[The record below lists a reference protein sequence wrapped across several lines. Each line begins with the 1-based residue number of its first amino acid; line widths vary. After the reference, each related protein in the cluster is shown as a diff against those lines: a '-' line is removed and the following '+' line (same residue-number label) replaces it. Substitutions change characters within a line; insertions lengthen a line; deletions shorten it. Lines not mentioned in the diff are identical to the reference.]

1 MRSGLLRGRPRP
13 DLSRPR
19 CEERHRQAQCDSR
32 SAPAT
37 ASDRQRRVR
46 RQALDFCC
54 ARGNDVFATTASN
67 TTSATGAQRDNA
79 NTAGPPNLSGAHPSG
94 MTISARTDP
103 EVPLPTTLFHGGAT
117 SVETGILK
125 PSVCCGNAAVRGC
138 HRGEICSVDI
148 NRRAQTQ
155 LGTGKVFIRACR
167 GEVAVAGAAAGIE
180 ERTASVVARAGV
192 SSTTQSPIAIVIPRR
207 RTLDP
212 CARSPHPVFRRN
224 GSGTL
229 GANYT
234 IQPRLRNSGPAK

>member
-1 MRSGLLRGRPRP
+1 
-13 DLSRPR
+13 
-19 CEERHRQAQCDSR
+19 
-32 SAPAT
+32 
-37 ASDRQRRVR
+37 
-46 RQALDFCC
+46 
-54 ARGNDVFATTASN
+54 VFATTASN

-192 SSTTQSPIAIVIPRR
+192 SSTTQSPIAIVIPRAAPSTHALAR
-207 RTLDP
+207 RIPSSGEKAPERLAQTIRYSLDYVIP
-212 CARSPHPVFRRN
+212 GPLSDGASPWCCRISTV
-224 GSGTL
+224 
-229 GANYT
+229 
-234 IQPRLRNSGPAK
+234 